1 MISSTHGQSSSR
13 AASNADLSTLPLW
26 SRGCAPRALRKAHA
40 IIAFALPL
48 CAALP
53 ARAEEPDL
61 RSDAASAGSEAP
73 AEELE
78 STPSDADISEA
89 LASPAQGGGA
99 SNPEPSLERRARLDP
114 PPAEPMPPAPPVS
127 APVTSGSG
135 SGRLLGLRLPTFIA
149 FGIGGLGAG
158 GAVVTHLAAVA
169 PYTDPKLGCNG
180 RCADGS
186 HTLGMTSTILAGL
199 AVGALGTGVV
209 LALSE
214 PAREKK
220 PLAPVL
226 KMSVSPSKA
235 AASAS
240 WAF

>member
-1 MISSTHGQSSSR
+1 MPVWIRGAQRVPR
-13 AASNADLSTLPLW
+13 AART
-26 SRGCAPRALRKAHA
+26 
-40 IIAFALPL
+40 IIAFVLPL
-48 CAALP
+48 SVAPAA
-53 ARAEEPDL
+53 AAEEPKSACNACAPSPDETL
-61 RSDAASAGSEAP
+61 PAEPEATPSEQDVSEAPPAEAQGGAAPNFEPSLARETHPDAASSHP
-73 AEELE
+73 V
-78 STPSDADISEA
+78 P
-89 LASPAQGGGA
+89 
-99 SNPEPSLERRARLDP
+99 RL
-114 PPAEPMPPAPPVS
+114 PPVS
-127 APVTSGSG
+127 AADAAGAAQGPP
-135 SGRLLGLRLPTFIA
+135 LGLRLPTFIA

-158 GAVVTHLAAVA
+158 GAVVTHLAATA

-214 PAREKK
+214 PSREKK

-226 KMSVSPSKA
+226 KMSVSPSRA